1 MAKAK
6 MKATRY
12 PGVYRLEDGRFAIR
26 AVARNWD
33 GVQIN
38 RTVTLTT
45 LDELEAR
52 DEANRLKAAV
62 DALAAGGHEGSQ
74 ALPPIRQRDMTVND
88 FAASWFEAKAT
99 TIKPSVAAQYEGCLS
114 KFLPLLGDRQIRDI
128 TRRDIEEWT
137 GWAQSQVMTR
147 TRKVE
152 VGGKIVVETYTEP
165 YSQDTLRAWWRVLG
179 LMMRDAMAD
188 LDLDR
193 DPMLRVK
200 PPKVNVKP
208 KRERGT
214 LSREQVQDLLDAA
227 LQYSPSRHAEI
238 ATMVLTGM
246 RAGEVYALR
255 FDDIDFEKESVDV
268 SRAVWKGEEGTTK
281 TEDPRIVPLHPKLAE
296 VLQDQRRSLIRKQH
310 RGLKSGLVFPSD
322 TGGHRNANSLYDALE
337 LAVEAAKIDLHV
349 TPQVLR
355 RTFNT
360 LMMLAGTDRIA
371 LRAIMGHTSEEMTR
385 RYSGVG
391 LDVKRAAVT
400 KLFGE

>member
-1 MAKAK
+1 
-6 MKATRY
+6 
-12 PGVYRLEDGRFAIR
+12 
-26 AVARNWD
+26 
-33 GVQIN
+33 
-38 RTVTLTT
+38 
-45 LDELEAR
+45 
-52 DEANRLKAAV
+52 
-62 DALAAGGHEGSQ
+62 
-74 ALPPIRQRDMTVND
+74 
-88 FAASWFEAKAT
+88 
-99 TIKPSVAAQYEGCLS
+99 
-114 KFLPLLGDRQIRDI
+114 
-128 TRRDIEEWT
+128 
-137 GWAQSQVMTR
+137 
-147 TRKVE
+147 
-152 VGGKIVVETYTEP
+152 
-165 YSQDTLRAWWRVLG
+165 
-179 LMMRDAMAD
+179 
-188 LDLDR
+188 
-193 DPMLRVK
+193 
-200 PPKVNVKP
+200 
-208 KRERGT
+208 
-214 LSREQVQDLLDAA
+214 
-227 LQYSPSRHAEI
+227 
-238 ATMVLTGM
+238 MVLTGM

-255 FDDIDFEKESVDV
+255 FDDIDFEKESIDV

-400 KLFGE
+400 KLCGE